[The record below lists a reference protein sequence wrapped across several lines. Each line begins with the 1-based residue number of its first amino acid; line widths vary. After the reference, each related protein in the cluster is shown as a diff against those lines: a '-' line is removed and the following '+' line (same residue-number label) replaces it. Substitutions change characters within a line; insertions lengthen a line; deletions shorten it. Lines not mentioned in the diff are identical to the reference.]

1 MSFKCTQMCHK
12 ITPSE
17 HLLELSRSSW
27 LFKQTLW
34 GNIMKVIIWKN
45 PSIWRWQIS
54 SRVYLQQHNVTILGP
69 GLLHPVTRILA
80 LTGAGLLAEGVKLH
94 TTIFNEDN
102 VKLPYA
108 PSGVT
113 SNKQQLKRRPKLMP
127 PETNAP
133 CLKCQNLLPIPPVV
147 WNSILQATSSKAP
160 SLILVISAA
169 MQEFIKNSTTIKAC
183 ETI

>member
-1 MSFKCTQMCHK
+1 MYTNVPQNH
-12 ITPSE
+12 
-17 HLLELSRSSW
+17 
-27 LFKQTLW
+27 TLW
-34 GNIMKVIIWKN
+34 TSTRVIKIIMAFQADTLKEYYEGYHLKE

-54 SRVYLQQHNVTILGP
+54 SRVYLQEHNVTILGP